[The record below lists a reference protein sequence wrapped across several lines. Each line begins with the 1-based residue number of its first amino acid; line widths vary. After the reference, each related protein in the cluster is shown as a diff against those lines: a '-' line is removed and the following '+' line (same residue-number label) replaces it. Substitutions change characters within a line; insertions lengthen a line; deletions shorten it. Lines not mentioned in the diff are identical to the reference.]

1 MNTEIE
7 PVDDASAKIVKHWK
21 TIVPI
26 LLLATF
32 TSVNVTT
39 LILSFDA
46 PMSNAVDLGW
56 KLVFPFLAV
65 VSWSIVTL
73 VGVENRHSLKNEGL
87 EYFSSHI
94 LLAVGV
100 PAVAAHTLILIEKIN
115 HKTINVSQ
123 PPTIILCEIVK
134 NTFAFY
140 LWQWA
145 RIARTKGYLIRSLA
159 IDVVVGLWI
168 LVSLMRLVILMRSFF
183 STESFA
189 TLYWNPIGEWNY
201 TKQSLCPFH

>member
-1 MNTEIE
+1 MSSEIE

-21 TIVPI
+21 AIVPL
-26 LLLATF
+26 LLLAVF
-32 TSVNVTT
+32 GSVGVTA
-39 LILSFDA
+39 LISWFDA

-56 KLVFPFLAV
+56 RLAFPFLAV
-65 VSWSIVTL
+65 VSWSIVAL

-94 LLAVGV
+94 LLVVGV
-100 PAVAAHTLILIEKIN
+100 PAVAGHTLILIAKVN
-115 HKTINVSQ
+115 HETINISQ
-123 PPTIILCEIVK
+123 PPTIIVCEIVK

-145 RIARTKGYLIRSLA
+145 RIARKKGYHIRSLA

-168 LVSLMRLVILMRSFF
+168 LLSLMRLAILMQSFF